1 MDKNLL
7 IRFFE
12 GQATTD
18 EEMKVRKWME
28 ASTEN
33 RRTYFKERKMYDMT
47 LLLSK
52 DTKKE
57 TVSQSSKKKFKFR
70 KFIEIAAVAAITLVI
85 TLFYKNQERQEYW
98 LTAQKISVPAGQ
110 RINLELSDGTKV
122 WLNSRTEFACECFRY
137 DDLLRWKSGR
147 LFEEIQQG
155 VYIDQFGL
163 HDFTGDGIP
172 DVGIFES
179 EAANTIPESERNNYV
194 FYYMKESSGAQ
205 TAICLSEKDHGYIMS
220 STEVNSNTRKFEE
233 PKYYYFPIPKQ
244 QLILNENLSQTK
256 FW

>member
-122 WLNSRTEFACECFRY
+122 WLNSRTKIEYPGSACATAADMRVDTRVMFSAGLAAQRMNWLKDCKTVFAIPVSASSKNPFFDR
-137 DDLLRWKSGR
+137 KPK
-147 LFEEIQQG
+147 EE
-155 VYIDQFGL
+155 
-163 HDFTGDGIP
+163 
-172 DVGIFES
+172 
-179 EAANTIPESERNNYV
+179 
-194 FYYMKESSGAQ
+194 K
-205 TAICLSEKDHGYIMS
+205 K
-220 STEVNSNTRKFEE
+220 
-233 PKYYYFPIPKQ
+233 
-244 QLILNENLSQTK
+244 
-256 FW
+256 

>member
-1 MDKNLL
+1 MPAILLASLNLN
-7 IRFFE
+7 
-12 GQATTD
+12 A
-18 EEMKVRKWME
+18 
-28 ASTEN
+28 
-33 RRTYFKERKMYDMT
+33 
-47 LLLSK
+47 
-52 DTKKE
+52 
-57 TVSQSSKKKFKFR
+57 
-70 KFIEIAAVAAITLVI
+70 
-85 TLFYKNQERQEYW
+85 
-98 LTAQKISVPAGQ
+98 
-110 RINLELSDGTKV
+110 NLEKQYPNVTGSQKEVILEI
-122 WLNSRTEFACECFRY
+122 RRERRIEFACECFRY

>member
-70 KFIEIAAVAAITLVI
+70 KFIEIAAVAAIHHTIL
-85 TLFYKNQERQEYW
+85 QEPRA
-98 LTAQKISVPAGQ
+98 T
-110 RINLELSDGTKV
+110 RILAHCSKDQCSSWST
-122 WLNSRTEFACECFRY
+122 Y
-137 DDLLRWKSGR
+137 
-147 LFEEIQQG
+147 
-155 VYIDQFGL
+155 QFG
-163 HDFTGDGIP
+163 I
-172 DVGIFES
+172 V
-179 EAANTIPESERNNYV
+179 
-194 FYYMKESSGAQ
+194 
-205 TAICLSEKDHGYIMS
+205 
-220 STEVNSNTRKFEE
+220 
-233 PKYYYFPIPKQ
+233 
-244 QLILNENLSQTK
+244 
-256 FW
+256 

>member
-85 TLFYKNQERQEYW
+85 TLFYKNQENIGS
-98 LTAQKISVPAGQ
+98 LLKKSVFQ
-110 RINLELSDGTKV
+110 LVNVSIWN
-122 WLNSRTEFACECFRY
+122 
-137 DDLLRWKSGR
+137 
-147 LFEEIQQG
+147 
-155 VYIDQFGL
+155 
-163 HDFTGDGIP
+163 
-172 DVGIFES
+172 
-179 EAANTIPESERNNYV
+179 
-194 FYYMKESSGAQ
+194 
-205 TAICLSEKDHGYIMS
+205 CLM
-220 STEVNSNTRKFEE
+220 E
-233 PKYYYFPIPKQ
+233 PKFG
-244 QLILNENLSQTK
+244 
-256 FW
+256 

>member
-122 WLNSRTEFACECFRY
+122 WLNSRTKIEGIKEQMDTIANRYNKWLYLFLNILFATCYHNNVYISFHFHMGMDHFFRVSY
-137 DDLLRWKSGR
+137 LLQRLLPLSYLVQNQ
-147 LFEEIQQG
+147 LFE
-155 VYIDQFGL
+155 
-163 HDFTGDGIP
+163 
-172 DVGIFES
+172 
-179 EAANTIPESERNNYV
+179 
-194 FYYMKESSGAQ
+194 
-205 TAICLSEKDHGYIMS
+205 
-220 STEVNSNTRKFEE
+220 
-233 PKYYYFPIPKQ
+233 
-244 QLILNENLSQTK
+244 
-256 FW
+256 

>member
-57 TVSQSSKKKFKFR
+57 NCFTVFKK
-70 KFIEIAAVAAITLVI
+70 
-85 TLFYKNQERQEYW
+85 
-98 LTAQKISVPAGQ
+98 
-110 RINLELSDGTKV
+110 
-122 WLNSRTEFACECFRY
+122 
-137 DDLLRWKSGR
+137 
-147 LFEEIQQG
+147 
-155 VYIDQFGL
+155 
-163 HDFTGDGIP
+163 
-172 DVGIFES
+172 
-179 EAANTIPESERNNYV
+179 
-194 FYYMKESSGAQ
+194 
-205 TAICLSEKDHGYIMS
+205 
-220 STEVNSNTRKFEE
+220 EV
-233 PKYYYFPIPKQ
+233 
-244 QLILNENLSQTK
+244 
-256 FW
+256 

>member
-85 TLFYKNQERQEYW
+85 LQEPRATRILAHCSKNQCSSWSTY
-98 LTAQKISVPAGQ
+98 
-110 RINLELSDGTKV
+110 
-122 WLNSRTEFACECFRY
+122 
-137 DDLLRWKSGR
+137 
-147 LFEEIQQG
+147 
-155 VYIDQFGL
+155 QFG
-163 HDFTGDGIP
+163 I
-172 DVGIFES
+172 V
-179 EAANTIPESERNNYV
+179 
-194 FYYMKESSGAQ
+194 
-205 TAICLSEKDHGYIMS
+205 
-220 STEVNSNTRKFEE
+220 
-233 PKYYYFPIPKQ
+233 
-244 QLILNENLSQTK
+244 
-256 FW
+256 

>member
-57 TVSQSSKKKFKFR
+57 TVSQSSKKKKFKFR

-98 LTAQKISVPAGQ
+98 LTAQKNQCS
-110 RINLELSDGTKV
+110 SWST
-122 WLNSRTEFACECFRY
+122 Y
-137 DDLLRWKSGR
+137 
-147 LFEEIQQG
+147 
-155 VYIDQFGL
+155 QFG
-163 HDFTGDGIP
+163 I
-172 DVGIFES
+172 V
-179 EAANTIPESERNNYV
+179 
-194 FYYMKESSGAQ
+194 
-205 TAICLSEKDHGYIMS
+205 
-220 STEVNSNTRKFEE
+220 
-233 PKYYYFPIPKQ
+233 
-244 QLILNENLSQTK
+244 
-256 FW
+256 

>member
-85 TLFYKNQERQEYW
+85 KLFYKNQERKNIGS
-98 LTAQKISVPAGQ
+98 LLKKSVFQ
-110 RINLELSDGTKV
+110 LVNVSIWN
-122 WLNSRTEFACECFRY
+122 
-137 DDLLRWKSGR
+137 
-147 LFEEIQQG
+147 
-155 VYIDQFGL
+155 
-163 HDFTGDGIP
+163 
-172 DVGIFES
+172 
-179 EAANTIPESERNNYV
+179 
-194 FYYMKESSGAQ
+194 
-205 TAICLSEKDHGYIMS
+205 CLM
-220 STEVNSNTRKFEE
+220 E
-233 PKYYYFPIPKQ
+233 PKFG
-244 QLILNENLSQTK
+244 
-256 FW
+256 

>member
-70 KFIEIAAVAAITLVI
+70 KFIEIAAVAAI
-85 TLFYKNQERQEYW
+85 
-98 LTAQKISVPAGQ
+98 
-110 RINLELSDGTKV
+110 
-122 WLNSRTEFACECFRY
+122 RY
-137 DDLLRWKSGR
+137 DDKS
-147 LFEEIQQG
+147 ENQG
-155 VYIDQFGL
+155 I
-163 HDFTGDGIP
+163 
-172 DVGIFES
+172 
-179 EAANTIPESERNNYV
+179 R
-194 FYYMKESSGAQ
+194 
-205 TAICLSEKDHGYIMS
+205 
-220 STEVNSNTRKFEE
+220 
-233 PKYYYFPIPKQ
+233 
-244 QLILNENLSQTK
+244 
-256 FW
+256 

>member
-122 WLNSRTEFACECFRY
+122 WLNSRTKIEYPAVWLDRHDFPQLPPGCR
-137 DDLLRWKSGR
+137 
-147 LFEEIQQG
+147 
-155 VYIDQFGL
+155 GL
-163 HDFTGDGIP
+163 HDKNLPPWKPSLPPGEPVHHQP
-172 DVGIFES
+172 D
-179 EAANTIPESERNNYV
+179 
-194 FYYMKESSGAQ
+194 
-205 TAICLSEKDHGYIMS
+205 
-220 STEVNSNTRKFEE
+220 
-233 PKYYYFPIPKQ
+233 
-244 QLILNENLSQTK
+244 
-256 FW
+256 

>member
-70 KFIEIAAVAAITLVI
+70 KFKQLQRLLWSSHYFTRTKSDKNIGSLLKRSVFQLVNVSI
-85 TLFYKNQERQEYW
+85 WN
-98 LTAQKISVPAGQ
+98 
-110 RINLELSDGTKV
+110 
-122 WLNSRTEFACECFRY
+122 
-137 DDLLRWKSGR
+137 
-147 LFEEIQQG
+147 
-155 VYIDQFGL
+155 
-163 HDFTGDGIP
+163 
-172 DVGIFES
+172 
-179 EAANTIPESERNNYV
+179 
-194 FYYMKESSGAQ
+194 
-205 TAICLSEKDHGYIMS
+205 CLM
-220 STEVNSNTRKFEE
+220 E
-233 PKYYYFPIPKQ
+233 PKFG
-244 QLILNENLSQTK
+244 
-256 FW
+256 

>member
-57 TVSQSSKKKFKFR
+57 TVSQSSKKKFKF
-70 KFIEIAAVAAITLVI
+70 KEIYRNCSSCSDYSGHHTILQEPRATRILAHCS
-85 TLFYKNQERQEYW
+85 KNQCSSWSTY
-98 LTAQKISVPAGQ
+98 
-110 RINLELSDGTKV
+110 
-122 WLNSRTEFACECFRY
+122 
-137 DDLLRWKSGR
+137 
-147 LFEEIQQG
+147 
-155 VYIDQFGL
+155 QFG
-163 HDFTGDGIP
+163 I
-172 DVGIFES
+172 V
-179 EAANTIPESERNNYV
+179 
-194 FYYMKESSGAQ
+194 
-205 TAICLSEKDHGYIMS
+205 
-220 STEVNSNTRKFEE
+220 
-233 PKYYYFPIPKQ
+233 
-244 QLILNENLSQTK
+244 
-256 FW
+256 